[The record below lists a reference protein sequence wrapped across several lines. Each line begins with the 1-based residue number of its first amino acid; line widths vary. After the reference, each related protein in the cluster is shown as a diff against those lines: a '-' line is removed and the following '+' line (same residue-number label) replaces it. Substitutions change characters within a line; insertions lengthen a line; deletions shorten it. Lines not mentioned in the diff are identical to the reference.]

1 MMFQLAWRN
10 LWRNPGRTLVIL
22 TAVVIGVWSMV
33 FFGALM
39 RGMVDDMIDNG
50 KSTLTGD
57 IQIHA
62 MGYRDDPSIE
72 QSMAPPKTFEAMVQK
87 LFPKTTRMASRIRV
101 FGVVSNARNS
111 RGITLVGIDPLKE
124 PGVSFIGNTPMEGEF
139 LKPHDDRGILLG
151 RAMMETL
158 GTSTGKK
165 VILMSRDTNNEIVSR
180 AFRIRGSFR
189 AEMQATEKR
198 FAFISLRA
206 ARTMLNAHS
215 LVSEIAIKL
224 PPDEDAQAY
233 AELLKTRLSSTG
245 HEILTWQDLLP
256 MFKGYLELFDN
267 FMLIWYG
274 VIFVAMGFGIVNTTL
289 MAVFERIREFGL
301 LKALGMK
308 PLAIVYSVLVES
320 SILLI
325 MGIATGDL
333 IGLAF
338 TGWLAHTGLDLSAFA
353 AGTDY
358 FGISRVI
365 YPKLVTGDLVLSN
378 LVVLVLGILVSLYP
392 ALKAARFTPVRAMGT
407 L

>member
-1 MMFQLAWRN
+1 MVLQLAWRN

-62 MGYRDDPSIE
+62 AGYRDDPSIE
-72 QSMAPPKTFEAMVQK
+72 QSMAHPETIKAMVQT
-87 LFPKTTRMASRIRV
+87 LFPKDTRMAARIRV
-101 FGVVSNARNS
+101 FGVISNARKS
-111 RGITLVGIDPLKE
+111 RGITLVGIDPLNE
-124 PGVSFIGNTPMEGEF
+124 PGVSFIGNTPMEGAFIE
-139 LKPHDDRGILLG
+139 PGDDRGILLG

-165 VILMSRDTNNEIVSR
+165 VILMSRDRTNEIASR

-189 AEMQATEKR
+189 AEIQATEKS
-198 FAFISLRA
+198 FAFITLKA
-206 ARTMLNAHS
+206 AQTMLKADA

-224 PPDEDAQAY
+224 PPNEDARAW
-233 AELLKTRLSSTG
+233 AEILKTRLSSTG
-245 HEILTWQDLLP
+245 HEILSWQELLP

-274 VIFVAMGFGIVNTTL
+274 VIFAAMGFGIVNTTL

-308 PLAIVYSVLVES
+308 PLAIVSSVLVES
-320 SILLI
+320 SILLM
-325 MGIATGDL
+325 MGIVAGDL
-333 IGLAF
+333 LALVF
-338 TGWLAHTGLDLSAFA
+338 IGWLAHTGIDLSAFA

-365 YPKLVTGDLVLSN
+365 FPKLATGDLALSN
-378 LVVLVLGILVSLYP
+378 LVVLVLGVLVSLYP
-392 ALKAARFTPVRAMGT
+392 ALKTARFTPVRAMGT